1 MTEKRMQY
9 LKYCPVHE
17 RFCREELRIIA
28 KEIKDLKRE
37 LGWQIMIYNDMSVVK
52 NKEYYKSL
60 MQVTKAL
67 LAMAQA
73 KYRAVKK
80 LLPKRKQVKK

>member
-17 RFCREELRIIA
+17 RFCREELRISA
-28 KEIKDLKRE
+28 NRIKNLKRE
-37 LGWQIMIYNDMSVVK
+37 LTLQTETCNEVEENNQK
-52 NKEYYKSL
+52 YYDGFV
-60 MQVTKAL
+60 QVTRAL
-67 LAMAQA
+67 LMMEKARH
-73 KYRAVKK
+73 RAIKK